1 MEFAV
6 FLRWRRG
13 DEWVSRGDIFRGSWF
28 SDYEDPN
35 NWYNLLWDSA
45 SDPNSFNGGWKN
57 AQFDALVRQATGELD
72 TARRAA
78 LYEQADAV
86 MAQDYPHIPLF
97 HYEIRSLV
105 KPYLKGYDPSRVLGL
120 TPLRTMSLEAR

>member
-1 MEFAV
+1 MERAV

-13 DEWVSRGDIFRGSWF
+13 DEWAQRGDLYRASWF

-45 SDPNSFNGGWKN
+45 SDPTSSTAAGRTPSSTR
-57 AQFDALVRQATGELD
+57 LVRQATGELD
-72 TARRAA
+72 PPDAPA
-78 LYEQADAV
+78 LYEQADAA

-97 HYEIRSLV
+97 HYDIRSLV
-105 KPYLKGYDPSRVLGL
+105 KPYLKGYEPARVLGL
-120 TPLRTMSLEAR
+120 TPPAHHVA